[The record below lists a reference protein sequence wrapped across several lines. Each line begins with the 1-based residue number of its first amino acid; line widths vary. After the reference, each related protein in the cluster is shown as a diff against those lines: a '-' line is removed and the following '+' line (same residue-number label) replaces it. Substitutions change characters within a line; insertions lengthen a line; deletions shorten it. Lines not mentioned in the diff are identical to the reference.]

1 VPTARRGPS
10 GQRAA
15 VLGISA
21 VLAMTAPTPAAA
33 WQGLRQVGAGADPI
47 RPLVDLCALTG
58 WTVAGW
64 LLVAAALTT
73 AGRLPGS
80 PGRLAAAV
88 SRRVTP
94 RVLRRVV
101 EAALGATVAVGAL
114 GPASPAAA
122 AAAPPAAAASVAV
135 TRAWPAGPTVSADL
149 DWPSTPVLSA
159 ASADLDWP
167 STPVPSAASIP
178 APAAGPGAAVVVR
191 RGDTLWGVAAE
202 HLPAQAAP
210 GQIAQAWPTWWAA
223 NRVAIGADPGLIHP
237 GLRLTPPAQP

>member
-149 DWPSTPVLSA
+149 DWPSTPV
-159 ASADLDWP
+159 
-167 STPVPSAASIP
+167 PSAASIP